1 MKESIIQSKII
12 KRFEAEGFYV
22 IKLIQSSKNG
32 VPDLLLLKNSEA
44 VFIECKSE
52 KGKLSELQKFRKKE
66 LEKMGF
72 KVYVTSDPSI
82 IL

>member
-12 KRFEAEGFYV
+12 KRFEGQGYYV

-32 VPDLLLLKNSEA
+32 VPDLLLLKNGEA

-72 KVYVTSDPSI
+72 KVYVTSDPAI